1 MKKVAKWIGLGVVA
15 FALLVF
21 LLDSFGGYFMDGPL
35 GPIPGGYMSG
45 PVVDPAEPLDWSGAE
60 REIEIEVRP
69 EQPWSLTVW
78 RAVVDGDLYIPSGGG
93 ARRRWTQVAVADP
106 RVRVRSQGRIQEGC
120 LVRIEDPKI
129 RRPVRDALLELYP
142 RFPGGDGG
150 DDGSIW
156 LFRVDPRA
164 TCD

>member
-1 MKKVAKWIGLGVVA
+1 MKKVLKWIGLALLA
-15 FALLVF
+15 FALFVF
-21 LLDSFGGYFMDGPL
+21 LLDAFGGYLMDGPL
-35 GPIPGGYMSG
+35 GPIPGGRMSG

-78 RAVVDGDLYIPSGGG
+78 RVVVDGDLYIPSGNG
-93 ARRRWTQVAVADP
+93 AERRWTQVAVADP

-120 LVRIEDPKI
+120 LVRIEDPTI
-129 RRPVRDALLELYP
+129 RRRVRDALVELYP
-142 RFPGGDGG
+142 MFPGGDGE

-164 TCD
+164 TCA